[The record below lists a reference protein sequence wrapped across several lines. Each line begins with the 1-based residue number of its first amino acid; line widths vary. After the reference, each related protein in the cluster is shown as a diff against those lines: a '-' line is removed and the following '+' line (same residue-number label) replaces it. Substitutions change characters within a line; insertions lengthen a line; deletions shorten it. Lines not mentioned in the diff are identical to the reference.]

1 MKLCSPVS
9 ISPPLA
15 WRAPP
20 NALFKSK
27 EPLIEVS
34 ARMEFITSVDPAE
47 FESLAPLTIPTLVA
61 QMETVRA
68 EVSEFEE
75 WLGNPPA
82 DASEDNI
89 QDQLSVWD
97 QARQWFF
104 AYEAEIFAKRQ
115 EIASLDEELA
125 EVRGLLRD
133 LESDSHDGG
142 GTRGHLQMS
151 HDEMAAA
158 EAYWDE
164 LDRRE
169 NRILARLDALGAPL
183 PSDAPAP
190 SCGAPDTRSWIQRQL
205 DEEWESANHSG
216 PGCPFCDS
224 LFGACSC
231 WARRREAH
239 EAEERRRVREERA
252 TIARAIEEG
261 KCYCHQLSQDY
272 PEQCEICLKEE
283 ELRCHECGDL
293 QCRPDCCGGCGG
305 CERCRGPECKR
316 CGDWDCSCYDDE
328 SSCGCGACEEH
339 DWRAEEGAW

>member
-1 MKLCSPVS
+1 
-9 ISPPLA
+9 
-15 WRAPP
+15 
-20 NALFKSK
+20 
-27 EPLIEVS
+27 
-34 ARMEFITSVDPAE
+34 MEFITSVDPAE

-133 LESDSHDGG
+133 LESDQA
-142 GTRGHLQMS
+142 RS

-158 EAYWDE
+158 DAYWDE

-169 NRILARLDALGAPL
+169 NRILARLDALGAPP
-183 PSDAPAP
+183 PSD
-190 SCGAPDTRSWIQRQL
+190 APDTRSWIQRQL

-224 LFGACSC
+224 LFGGCSC

-261 KCYCHQLSQDY
+261 KCYCEQLPQHEEY
-272 PEQCEICLKEE
+272 AQECEICLKEE
-283 ELRCHECGDL
+283 ELRCRECGDL
-293 QCRPDCCGGCGG
+293 QCRPGCCGGCGG

-339 DWRAEEGAW
+339 RSWDE